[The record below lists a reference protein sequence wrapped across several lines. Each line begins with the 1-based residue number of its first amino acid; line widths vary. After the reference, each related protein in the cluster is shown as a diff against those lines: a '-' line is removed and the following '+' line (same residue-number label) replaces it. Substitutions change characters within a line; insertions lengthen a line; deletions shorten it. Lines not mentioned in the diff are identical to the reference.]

1 MVKKVGQ
8 LCFSGRTCCF
18 FDDIYL
24 KSCKPFRAAL
34 MPSGV
39 LQPKCLVVSA
49 GNKDN
54 GIWMLDA
61 TTGAASPCS
70 KWEWGL
76 QGASPGQTPDLG
88 RNAQDLSYFSPW
100 FVSSWKGK
108 KNPKPHT
115 KQLHEDAAISK
126 QNLKTFLICKW
137 HLSIFTRIKC
147 CCDAVVKY
155 FIPPPWTNLKSY

>member
-70 KWEWGL
+70 KWERGL
-76 QGASPGQTPDLG
+76 QGASPGQAEEQTPDLG

-108 KNPKPHT
+108 KKPQTPHKT
-115 KQLHEDAAISK
+115 VAWRRCDFKAKFENISDLQMASQHFHENK
-126 QNLKTFLICKW
+126 MLLWC
-137 HLSIFTRIKC
+137 RG
-147 CCDAVVKY
+147 
-155 FIPPPWTNLKSY
+155 